1 MDEAVKV
8 VCASSPGSKP
18 ADDISSLVCMELCD
32 KGEDKKK
39 EKTKEY
45 LPLLP
50 ALGGTDNVQ
59 IRIENYL

>member
-39 EKTKEY
+39 EKTKEC
-45 LPLLP
+45 LLFCP
-50 ALGGTDNVQ
+50 P
-59 IRIENYL
+59 